1 MVPFNVQ
8 EVVVQP
14 NHTSDKVKIF
24 YGWYVLAA
32 SFVIVFLTQGV
43 AFSIGVMFKPFMA
56 EFGWNR
62 SSVSSGIFINMVM
75 YAFSLIVAGRAY
87 DRYGPKWVI
96 VVSTILMS
104 AGYMSISAINSI
116 WQFVIF
122 YGILVGSGMGGTNI
136 PLMGALLTKWFEKG
150 RGLAVSLGITGGC
163 VGQFVVVPLLTMSV
177 LKYGWRISYFSIGL
191 VMLVVIVG
199 LGLFVIKG
207 DPEDLGIEPFGQKSG
222 ETPKGIK
229 KQDFHGEHRQDLT
242 LVEAAKTSPFWLFLA
257 FMFICGT
264 GDFLVTTHL
273 IPFVTDHDVS
283 SIVAGNMLAWLGLLS
298 LGGILAAGPMSDLI
312 GSKIPIA
319 LTFVL
324 RFLVFLL
331 ILKYQNPVSFYIF
344 SLTFGFTLMVTAPLT
359 PILVG
364 KLYGFSHVG
373 LISGVLVTVH
383 HLGGGFW
390 SYMGGVIFDKTGSYW
405 WAFVLSALMA
415 LIAVFCTIA
424 IRERRHYAA
433 VKDEL
438 FESFPQ
444 GVSRD

>member
-1 MVPFNVQ
+1 MDSSNVQ
-8 EVVVQP
+8 ENTITP
-14 NHTSDKVKIF
+14 IHTSRKFQIF

-32 SFVIVFLTQGV
+32 CFVILFLTTGV

-62 SSVSSGIFINMVM
+62 SSISVGIFINMVM
-75 YAFSLIVAGRAY
+75 YALSLIVAGRAY

-96 VVSTILMS
+96 VISALLIS
-104 AGYMSISAINSI
+104 AGYMSISVIDSI

-122 YGILVGSGMGGTNI
+122 YGILVGSGMGGTTI

-150 RGLAVSLGITGGC
+150 RGLAVSLGIAGGC
-163 VGQFVVVPLLTMSV
+163 IGQFVMVPLLTVSV

-191 VMLVVIVG
+191 VMLVVIVS

-207 DPEDLGIEPFGQKSG
+207 DPKDLGIEPFGQKSG
-222 ETPKGIK
+222 GKLTGLK
-229 KQDFHGEHRQDLT
+229 KQDFHGSHQQDLR
-242 LVEAAKTSPFWLFLA
+242 LMQAAKTYPFWLFLS
-257 FMFICGT
+257 FMFICGS

-273 IPFVTDHDVS
+273 IPYVTDHDVS
-283 SIVAGNMLAWLGLLS
+283 SIAAGNMLAWLGLLS
-298 LGGILAAGPMSDLI
+298 LGGILVAGPLSDLI

-324 RFLVFLL
+324 RFLLFLL
-331 ILKYQNPVSFYIF
+331 ILKYQNLASFYIF

-373 LISGVLVTVH
+373 LISGFLVTVH

-390 SYMGGVIFDKTGSYW
+390 SYMGGLIFDRTGSYW
-405 WAFVLSALMA
+405 LAFVLSALMA
-415 LIAVFCTIA
+415 LVAVFCTISV
-424 IRERRHYAA
+424 REKRLYFNGKTEP
-433 VKDEL
+433 V
-438 FESFPQ
+438 
-444 GVSRD
+444 VSPP

>member
-1 MVPFNVQ
+1 MVTPV
-8 EVVVQP
+8 
-14 NHTSDKVKIF
+14 HTSRKFQIF

-32 SFVIVFLTQGV
+32 GFVILFLTTGV

-62 SSVSSGIFINMVM
+62 SSISIGIFINMVM
-75 YAFSLIVAGRAY
+75 YALSLIVAGKAY

-96 VVSTILMS
+96 VISALLIS
-104 AGYMSISAINSI
+104 AGYMSISVIDSI

-122 YGILVGSGMGGTNI
+122 YGILVGSGMGGASI
-136 PLMGALLTKWFEKG
+136 PLMGALLTKWFERW

-163 VGQFVVVPLLTMSV
+163 LGQFVMVPLLTVTV

-191 VMLVVIVG
+191 VMLVVIVS

-222 ETPKGIK
+222 DKPTRLKER
-229 KQDFHGEHRQDLT
+229 DFHGTYPQDLR
-242 LVEAAKTSPFWLFLA
+242 LMQAARTYPFWLFLS
-257 FMFICGT
+257 FMFICGS

-273 IPFVTDHDVS
+273 IPYVTDHEVS
-283 SIVAGNMLAWLGLLS
+283 SIAAGNLLAWLGLLS
-298 LGGILAAGPMSDLI
+298 LGGILVAGPVSDLI

-331 ILKYQNPVSFYIF
+331 ILKYQNLTSFYIF
-344 SLTFGFTLMVTAPLT
+344 SLTFGLTLMVTAPLT
-359 PILVG
+359 PILTG
-364 KLYGFSHVG
+364 KLYGYSHVG
-373 LISGVLVTVH
+373 LISGFMVTVH

-390 SYMGGVIFDKTGSYW
+390 SYMGGVIFDRTGTYW
-405 WAFVLSALMA
+405 LAFVLSALMA
-415 LIAVFCTIA
+415 LVAVFCTIA
-424 IRERRHYAA
+424 IREKRLYIGGETEPVA
-433 VKDEL
+433 
-438 FESFPQ
+438 SPP
-444 GVSRD
+444 